1 MRLFIFL
8 LIVQLFASPKHF
20 AQLQGELLSNTDYDY
35 SSYPIA
41 NQIEMVDLDND
52 GNPDPVIMN
61 SYRNISAQLFGL
73 SIYYKVG
80 GVWDT
85 IQPFGSNYRPGGLK
99 YCQSG
104 ALTGKFIAYA
114 GSGAQLSEISIIDP
128 TTWQYNTY
136 QSNININ
143 SMVYMPDGTMLA
155 TQSFGHIIYKSTDNG
170 LTFTEYTTIGSGDP
184 TVNLLIGSGGLQ
196 VIKSSVS
203 GRYVSYVGTYEDG
216 AVNGTDDIV
225 YFYHSSDF
233 GVTWQGKIIGV
244 DGVYGQVVNR
254 NYAPLFENFG
264 QLNFEVDDNGVT
276 HVVINGYGEGVLQGS
291 SDTTDVF
298 PVLYWNSRD
307 EDWIAITDQSIEY
320 PTDGFGNVRR
330 NLRAGNGI
338 GNAYPAIAITPDGN
352 GVAVIYQAIE
362 FWGGIGSTYNIYPGD
377 GGSNSIPIAY
387 TTLYVNIS
395 DNSGQSW
402 YYQFY
407 PLDGFENSKLEQ
419 FPICAPI
426 IEDLGFP
433 FLFKVHYIYQYDEI
447 PGVSIFNQ
455 NTISENGGWY
465 YHNYFH
471 IGTDVSDESGVITD
485 FRLSQN
491 YPNPFNPS
499 TTISWQSPVS
509 GHQTLKIYDV
519 LGNEVATLVNEFRN
533 AGSYEVDFDASKLSS
548 GVYFY
553 KLQAGDFV
561 QTKKMLL
568 MK

>member
-1 MRLFIFL
+1 MRLFIIL
-8 LIVQLFASPKHF
+8 LTVQLLASPKLF
-20 AQLQGELLSNTDYDY
+20 SQLQGELLSNTDYDY

-52 GNPDPVIMN
+52 GNLDLVIIN

-85 IQPFGSNYRPGGLK
+85 IQPFSNNYRPGGLK

-128 TTWQYNTY
+128 TTWQSNTY
-136 QSNININ
+136 QSNITIN
-143 SMVYMPDGTMLA
+143 SLVYVPDGTMLA
-155 TQSFGHIIYKSTDNG
+155 TQSAEHIIYKSIDNG

-203 GRYVSYVGTYEDG
+203 GRYISYIGTYEDG
-216 AVNGTDDIV
+216 AINGTEDIV

-291 SDTTDVF
+291 IDTTEVF

-307 EDWIAITDQSIEY
+307 EDWIAITNELFEGPS
-320 PTDGFGNVRR
+320 DGFGHDLANIRS
-330 NLRAGNGI
+330 GNAI
-338 GNAYPAIAITPDGN
+338 GNSYPTISLQSGGDQIVVLWQSYELTGGTGTP
-352 GVAVIYQAIE
+352 
-362 FWGGIGSTYNIYPGD
+362 YNIYNGTASIIYGD
-377 GGSNSIPIAY
+377 IHMNFSFDNGLNWVLNG
-387 TTLYVNIS
+387 VNLS
-395 DNSGQSW
+395 ESAQDMQE
-402 YYQFY
+402 QY
-407 PLDGFENSKLEQ
+407 PLLARHFTGGDFS
-419 FPICAPI
+419 FTF
-426 IEDLGFP
+426 DF
-433 FLFKVHYIYQYDEI
+433 IYQYDAI
-447 PGVSIFNQ
+447 PGVSLFFGGNEP
-455 NTISENGGWY
+455 SADGGWY
-465 YHNYFH
+465 YRNYNYTFS
-471 IGTDVSDESGVITD
+471 DVDDDVNEIKE

-491 YPNPFNPS
+491 YPNPFNPN
-499 TTISWQSPVS
+499 TTIKFALPIKTNLTLSVYNALGEKVAEIFKGEMEEGYHEMMFNAS
-509 GHQTLKIYDV
+509 G
-519 LGNEVATLVNEFRN
+519 
-533 AGSYEVDFDASKLSS
+533 LSS
-548 GVYFY
+548 GIYFY
-553 KLQAGDFV
+553 KIESENYSA
-561 QTKKMLL
+561 TKKMLL

>member
-1 MRLFIFL
+1 MRLFIIL
-8 LIVQLFASPKHF
+8 LIVQLFASPKLF

-85 IQPFGSNYRPGGLK
+85 IQPFSSNYRPGGLK

-114 GSGAQLSEISIIDP
+114 GSGAQLSEISVIDP

-155 TQSFGHIIYKSTDNG
+155 TQSAEHIIYKSTDNG

-184 TVNLLIGSGGLQ
+184 TVNLIVGSGGLQ

-307 EDWIAITDQSIEY
+307 EDWIAITNELFERPS
-320 PTDGFGNVRR
+320 DGFGNDLANIRS
-330 NLRAGNGI
+330 GNAI
-338 GNAYPAIAITPDGN
+338 GNSYPTISLQSGGDQIVVLWQSYEFTGGTGTP
-352 GVAVIYQAIE
+352 
-362 FWGGIGSTYNIYPGD
+362 YNIYNGTSSIIYGD
-377 GGSNSIPIAY
+377 VYMNFSFDNGLNWVLNG
-387 TTLYVNIS
+387 VNLS
-395 DNSGQSW
+395 ESAQDMQE
-402 YYQFY
+402 QY
-407 PLDGFENSKLEQ
+407 PLLARN
-419 FPICAPI
+419 
-426 IEDLGFP
+426 
-433 FLFKVHYIYQYDEI
+433 FKGGDFSFTFDFIYQYDAI
-447 PGVSIFNQ
+447 PGVSLFFGGNEP
-455 NTISENGGWY
+455 SADGGWY
-465 YHNYFH
+465 YRNYNYTFS
-471 IGTDVSDESGVITD
+471 DVDDDGNEVKD

-491 YPNPFNPS
+491 HPNPFNPS
-499 TTISWQSPVS
+499 TTISWQSPIS
-509 GHQTLKIYDV
+509 GHQTLKVYDV

-553 KLQAGDFV
+553 ELQAGDFV
-561 QTKKMLL
+561 HTKKMLL